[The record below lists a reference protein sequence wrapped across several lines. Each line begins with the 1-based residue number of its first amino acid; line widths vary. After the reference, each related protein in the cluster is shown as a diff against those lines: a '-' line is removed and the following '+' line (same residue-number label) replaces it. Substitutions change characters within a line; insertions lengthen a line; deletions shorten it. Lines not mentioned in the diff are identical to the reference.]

1 MNPSPK
7 QVASD
12 EQMKVAKDIF
22 GGCTCDLLE
31 GFAWSGKHKRDCVIL
46 IVATAISNAVE
57 EETSRCAKVA
67 ESWMA
72 VSHEM
77 GRDIAKAIRSKKE
90 VRG

>member
-7 QVASD
+7 QVAKEAVEKHLCYPFD
-12 EQMKVAKDIF
+12 EEKKKYYLMGSLRAN
-22 GGCTCDLLE
+22 E
-31 GFAWSGKHKRDCVIL
+31 VIEVL
-46 IVATAISNAVE
+46 ATAISKAVE
-57 EETSRCAKVA
+57 DETIRCANVA